1 MSKTAFIFPG
11 QGSQYPGMGKE
22 LADTFP
28 VAARVFEEA
37 DDSLGLKLSAICFS
51 GSEEEL
57 KLTANTQPAIL
68 TASIAVLR
76 VVEQETG
83 LKADYL
89 AGHSLGEYS
98 ALVCSGALAFADA
111 VRTVRARG
119 TFMQEAVPVGTGA
132 MAAMLSVEKDALED
146 ICREAAQGEV
156 VAPANFN
163 SPGQIVIA
171 GHSGAVN
178 RAIEIAK
185 ARGYKK
191 AMLLPVSAP
200 FHCTLMR
207 PAADRLS
214 GVLDNVAVHDMKLP
228 VTANADATANSDK
241 ERVRPL
247 LVTQVCAPVLWEQ
260 SVAAMIGEGVDRFVE
275 IGPGKVLSGLVKRIA
290 KELSASVAIANIED
304 TASIKAAGE
313 GV

>member
-1 MSKTAFIFPG
+1 MGKTAFIFPG

-22 LADTFP
+22 LAETFP
-28 VAARVFEEA
+28 IARQTFEEA
-37 DDSLGLKLSAICFS
+37 DDALGIKLSATCFS

-57 KLTANTQPAIL
+57 KLTATTQPAIL
-68 TASIAVLR
+68 TTSVAVLR
-76 VVEQETG
+76 VLKQETG
-83 LKADYL
+83 LSAEFL

-98 ALVCSGALAFADA
+98 ALVCSGALEFADA

-119 TFMQEAVPVGTGA
+119 TFMQEAVPVGSGT
-132 MAAMLSVEKDALED
+132 MAAMLSIEPEVLED

-156 VAPANFN
+156 VSPANFN

-171 GHSGAVN
+171 GATGAVN

-185 ARGYKK
+185 GRGFRK

-200 FHCTLMR
+200 FHCAMMK

-214 GVLDNVAVHDMKLP
+214 EVLSGIAVSDMALP
-228 VTANADATANSDK
+228 VVANATAKANCDMNQ
-241 ERVRPL
+241 VRPL

-260 SVAAMIGEGVDRFVE
+260 SVTEMVAQGVTRFVE
-275 IGPGKVLSGLVKRIA
+275 IGPGKVLCGLVKRIT
-290 KELSASVAIANIED
+290 KEVESCNVEDLSGL
-304 TASIKAAGE
+304 KALQ
-313 GV
+313 V